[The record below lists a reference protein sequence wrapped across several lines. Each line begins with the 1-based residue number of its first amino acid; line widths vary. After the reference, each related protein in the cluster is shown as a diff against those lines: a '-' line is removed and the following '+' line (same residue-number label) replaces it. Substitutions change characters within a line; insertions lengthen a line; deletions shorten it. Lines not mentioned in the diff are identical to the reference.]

1 MANERTD
8 TKGKTVTVTLVKS
21 TTGFKDNMAVVARG
35 LGLRKLNSSATHK
48 DTPAIRGMIHKIRHL
63 LEVK

>member
-21 TTGFKDNMAVVARG
+21 PIGFKDNQDVVVRA
-35 LGLRKLNSSATHK
+35 LGLRKLNTTVTLK
-48 DTPAIRGMIHKIRHL
+48 DTPSIRGMIHKVRHL
-63 LEVK
+63 VEVK